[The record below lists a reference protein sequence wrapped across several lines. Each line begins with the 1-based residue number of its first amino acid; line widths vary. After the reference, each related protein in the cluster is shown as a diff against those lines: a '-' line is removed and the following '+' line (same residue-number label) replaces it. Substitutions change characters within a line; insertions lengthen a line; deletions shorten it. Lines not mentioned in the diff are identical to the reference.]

1 MMEYKVII
9 EFQIEF
15 PRTIILF
22 NKNTKWT
29 YVGAVDNN
37 IRLHRDSVF
46 VDITKEQ
53 LERYFKEI

>member
-15 PRTIILF
+15 PRTTILF

-37 IRLHRDSVF
+37 IRLHRDCVF

-53 LERYFKEI
+53 LGRYFKEI